1 MSDIPAE
8 SIGPV
13 EVGDVA
19 HGGHCVARHDGRVI
33 FVRHALPGETVRV
46 RITDTSHDRFWRGDA
61 VEIVVASGDRRTP
74 PCPVFHPDGCG
85 GCDFQHA
92 TESAQRELKRRV
104 VAEQVRRLGG
114 YDWDGVVEA
123 IEPVWGWRTRMRYQA
138 TTAGPGLRAHR
149 SHETIPLPDAG
160 CAIASIDPRALGP
173 AAPDARPGE
182 EILVISSA
190 DGVSVGS
197 PRDHGEIIEQAAGRE
212 FRVDFAGFWQ
222 VHPAAADVL
231 VETVLDGLEP
241 QAGEKGFDLYCG
253 VGLFAAALVDHGV
266 TMWGVES
273 AKVAIAHARRN
284 VPGARFTVGR
294 VEKALRDLPGRTD
307 LVVLDP
313 PRSGAGRAVL
323 TQIDSRRPRAI
334 AYVACDPAALGRD
347 LAYARELGWQVR
359 SLRAFDLFPQTH
371 HIECVAVLGRDA

>member
-1 MSDIPAE
+1 MSDVPVDP
-8 SIGPV
+8 IGPV

-61 VEIVVASGDRRTP
+61 VEIVVASPDRRTP
-74 PCPVFHPDGCG
+74 PCPVFHPGGCG

-92 TESAQRELKRRV
+92 TEEAQRELKRRV

-114 YDWDGVVEA
+114 VDWEGVVEA
-123 IEPVWGWRTRMRYQA
+123 VEPVWGWRTRMRYQSSG
-138 TTAGPGLRAHR
+138 AGLGLKAHR
-149 SHETIPLPDAG
+149 SHDVVPLPDQG
-160 CAIASIDPRALGP
+160 CAIAVVDPRTLGEVS
-173 AAPDARPGE
+173 AGGDE
-182 EILVISSA
+182 LLVVSSA
-190 DGVSVGS
+190 DGVNVGS
-197 PRDHGEIIEQAAGRE
+197 PRDRGEITEHAAGRD
-212 FRVDFAGFWQ
+212 FTVDFAGFWQ
-222 VHPAAADVL
+222 GHPAAADTL
-231 VETVLDGLEP
+231 VDAVIEGLDP
-241 QAGEKGFDLYCG
+241 AAGEKGFDLYCG
-253 VGLFAAALVDHGV
+253 VGLFAGALADREVS
-266 TMWGVES
+266 MWGVES
-273 AKVAIAHARRN
+273 AKSAVNHARRN

-313 PRSGAGRAVL
+313 PRAGAGRAVME
-323 TQIDSRRPRAI
+323 QISRRQPRAI

-347 LAYARELGWQVR
+347 LAYARELGWEVR

-371 HIECVAVLGRDA
+371 HIECVAILQPAAHQ

>member
-1 MSDIPAE
+1 MCWSRLF
-8 SIGPV
+8 STGW
-13 EVGDVA
+13 
-19 HGGHCVARHDGRVI
+19 
-33 FVRHALPGETVRV
+33 
-46 RITDTSHDRFWRGDA
+46 SH
-61 VEIVVASGDRRTP
+61 RR
-74 PCPVFHPDGCG
+74 
-85 GCDFQHA
+85 
-92 TESAQRELKRRV
+92 
-104 VAEQVRRLGG
+104 
-114 YDWDGVVEA
+114 
-123 IEPVWGWRTRMRYQA
+123 
-138 TTAGPGLRAHR
+138 
-149 SHETIPLPDAG
+149 
-160 CAIASIDPRALGP
+160 
-173 AAPDARPGE
+173 
-182 EILVISSA
+182 
-190 DGVSVGS
+190 
-197 PRDHGEIIEQAAGRE
+197 
-212 FRVDFAGFWQ
+212 
-222 VHPAAADVL
+222 
-231 VETVLDGLEP
+231 
-241 QAGEKGFDLYCG
+241 EKGFDLYCG

>member
-1 MSDIPAE
+1 MSDVPVPVE
-8 SIGPV
+8 PIGPI

-74 PCPVFHPDGCG
+74 PCPVFHPGGCG

-92 TESAQRELKRRV
+92 TDEFQRELKRRV

-114 YDWDGVVEA
+114 VDWDGVVEA
-123 IEPVWGWRTRMRYQA
+123 VELVWGWRTRMRYQA
-138 TTAGPGLRAHR
+138 TGADLGLRAHR
-149 SHETIPLPDAG
+149 SHEVIPLPEQG
-160 CAIASIDPRALGP
+160 CAIAAVDPRALGEQ
-173 AAPDARPGE
+173 ASGDE
-182 EILVISSA
+182 LLVVSSA
-190 DGVSVGS
+190 DGVNVGS
-197 PRDHGEIIEQAAGRE
+197 PRDRGEITEHAAGRD
-212 FRVDFAGFWQ
+212 FTVDFSGFWQ
-222 VHPAAADVL
+222 GHPAAADTL
-231 VETVLDGLEP
+231 VAAVLDGLDP
-241 QAGEKGFDLYCG
+241 KAGEKGFDLYCG
-253 VGLFAAALVDHGV
+253 VGLFAGALADRGV
-266 TMWGVES
+266 SMWGIES
-273 AKVAIAHARRN
+273 ARRAIGHARRN

-313 PRSGAGRAVL
+313 PRAGAGRAVME
-323 TQIDSRRPRAI
+323 QVSRREPRAI

-371 HIECVAVLGRDA
+371 HIECVAVLER